1 MHSPYRVPQ
10 IVGALI
16 LVASIAVGCSAGGS
30 PAPSAGGS
38 ASAGSGDIY
47 PVLVSAELVK
57 GDNRFLFS
65 FTDAS
70 GRPVA
75 APDRAVSVSFTG
87 PGGEAVPAQDGEFI
101 WSIEDVAGVY
111 VSYPTF
117 PVDGDWM
124 ADFTTSTPDSPEQTI
139 PFSFQV
145 KADANVVVPGEDAPS
160 VDTPTLADVG
170 GDVSKVS
177 SDEEPDEAFYETSVA
192 DALAAKEPFVLV
204 FATPKFCQTEAC
216 GPTLEK
222 VKEVA
227 ADHPDVTFINVE
239 PYLLADEDGQL
250 QPELDANGNLQAAP
264 ATTAYGLLTEPYVFV
279 VNDEGVV
286 TASYELIF
294 TPEEI
299 DEAISA
305 L

>member
-10 IVGALI
+10 VVGALI
-16 LVASIAVGCSAGGS
+16 LVASIAVACSAGGS
-30 PAPSAGGS
+30 PAPSAGSS
-38 ASAGSGDIY
+38 ASAGSSDIY

-75 APDRAVSVSFTG
+75 APDRAVSVAFTG
-87 PGGEAVPAQDGEFI
+87 PGGESVPAEDGKFI

-117 PVDGDWM
+117 PVEGDWM

-170 GDVSKVS
+170 GDVSKIS
-177 SDEEPDEAFYETSVA
+177 SDDEPDEAFYETSVA

-204 FATPKFCQTEAC
+204 FATPKFCQTQAC

-222 VKEVA
+222 IKEVA

-239 PYLLADEDGQL
+239 PYLLVDEDGQL
-250 QPELDANGNLQAAP
+250 QPELDAKGNLQAAP
-264 ATTAYGLLTEPYVFV
+264 ATKAYGLLTEPYVFV

-294 TPEEI
+294 TPDEI

>member
-1 MHSPYRVPQ
+1 MRPPLRVSR

-16 LVASIAVGCSAGGS
+16 LVASVFAACGAAAA
-30 PAPSAGGS
+30 PTPSAAS
-38 ASAGSGDIY
+38 PSAGSGDIY

-65 FTDAS
+65 FTDAT

-75 APDRAVSVSFTG
+75 SPDRAVSVSFAG
-87 PGGEAVPAQDGEFI
+87 PGGASVTAQVGEFI

-111 VSYPTF
+111 VAYPTF
-117 PVDGDWM
+117 PVEGDWM
-124 ADFTTSTPDSPEQTI
+124 ASFVTSAPDSPEQTI
-139 PFSFQV
+139 PFSFEV
-145 KADANVVVPGEDAPS
+145 KADANVVVPGESAPS

-170 GDVSKVS
+170 GDVSKIS

-192 DALAAKEPFVLV
+192 DALAAHEPFVLV
-204 FATPKFCQTEAC
+204 FATPKFCQTKAC

-227 ADHPDVTFINVE
+227 ADHPDITFINVE
-239 PYLLADEDGQL
+239 PYVLKDVDGQL
-250 QPELDANGNLQAAP
+250 QPELDANDNLKAAP

>member
-1 MHSPYRVPQ
+1 MHPHLRPPRV
-10 IVGALI
+10 VGVLLMLALI
-16 LVASIAVGCSAGGS
+16 VAGCT
-30 PAPSAGGS
+30 GGS
-38 ASAGSGDIY
+38 ASTSAPASPSGAATDIF
-47 PVLVSAELVK
+47 PVVVSAELVQ
-57 GDNRFLFS
+57 GENRFLFS
-65 FTDAS
+65 FTDAA
-70 GRPVA
+70 GKPVA
-75 APDRAVSVSFTG
+75 SPDRTASVSFTG
-87 PGGEAVPAQDGEFI
+87 PGGEAVPSQEGEFI
-101 WSIEDVAGVY
+101 WSIEDVAGIY
-111 VSYPTF
+111 VAHPTF

-124 ADFTTSTPDSPEQTI
+124 ASFTTAAPDSPEQTI

-145 KADANVVVPGEDAPS
+145 KADASVVVPGENAPS

-170 GDVSKVS
+170 GDVSKIS
-177 SDEEPDEAFYETSVA
+177 SDAEPDDAFYETSVA
-192 DALAAKEPFVLV
+192 DALAADEPFVLV
-204 FATPKFCQTEAC
+204 FATPKFCQTQAC

-222 VKEVA
+222 VKDVA

-239 PYLLADEDGQL
+239 PYLLTDVDGQL
-250 QPELDANGNLQAAP
+250 QPELDANGSLQAAP

-279 VNDEGVV
+279 VDKDGLV

>member
-1 MHSPYRVPQ
+1 MHPHPRPPRV
-10 IVGALI
+10 VGALLMLA
-16 LVASIAVGCSAGGS
+16 LVVAGCT
-30 PAPSAGGS
+30 GGS
-38 ASAGSGDIY
+38 ASTSAPASPSDAATGIF
-47 PVLVSAELVK
+47 PVVVSAELVQ
-57 GDNRFLFS
+57 GENRFLFS
-65 FTDAS
+65 FTDAA
-70 GRPVA
+70 GKPVA
-75 APDRAVSVSFTG
+75 SPDRTASVAFTG
-87 PGGEAVPAQDGEFI
+87 PGGEAVPSQEGEFI
-101 WSIEDVAGVY
+101 WSIEDVAGIY
-111 VSYPTF
+111 VAHPTF

-124 ADFTTSTPDSPEQTI
+124 ASFTTAAPDSPEQTI

-145 KADANVVVPGEDAPS
+145 KADASVVVPGENAPS

-170 GDVSKVS
+170 GDVSKIS
-177 SDEEPDEAFYETSVA
+177 SDAEPDDAFYETSVA
-192 DALAAKEPFVLV
+192 DALAAHEPFVLV
-204 FATPKFCQTEAC
+204 FATPKFCQTQAC

-222 VKEVA
+222 VKDVA

-239 PYLLADEDGQL
+239 PYLLTDVDGQL
-250 QPELDANGNLQAAP
+250 QPELDANGSLQAAP

-279 VNDEGVV
+279 VDKDGLV